1 MYVLFYSHNDYST
14 AQSFTSDGEL
24 RLFLLKSRRVEI
36 EGNETVLLFSQPV
49 PKSRYVEQSAN
60 DPTLHWIP
68 CHIGYPLIYA
78 FNY

>member
-36 EGNETVLLFSQPV
+36 EGNETILLFSQPV
-49 PKSRYVEQSAN
+49 PKSRYVE
-60 DPTLHWIP
+60 
-68 CHIGYPLIYA
+68 
-78 FNY
+78 